1 MTTYQVLKK
10 YGWRQQIFGTTDT
23 GFCLLGAFYHAHP
36 RASHG
41 GPLYRTLQRAIN
53 CGPTH
58 PTIWNDDPTRTVA
71 EVLRVTKKAQKVGL

>member
-36 RASHG
+36 RASQG
-41 GPLYRTLQRAIN
+41 GPLYRTLRRTIN
-53 CGPTH
+53 LGQDVST
-58 PTIWNDDPTRTVA
+58 WNDDPTRTVA
-71 EVLRVTKKAQKVGL
+71 EVLCIAKKAQKVGL